1 MKRTLALSLIL
12 AALAM
17 PLKAVDWTSATTGD
31 QTVTENVTVTGT
43 ATVGNI
49 IFNGN
54 STVSGAGSIGGSG
67 NLTVNNGTVVFDGVS
82 RSDST
87 GNITIAAGA
96 TLVLKNGAQVLNDE
110 RNTTSRIVLNGTL
123 KVENLQYG
131 TGNLGSI
138 WDNTSDYPA
147 SYEDNDSL
155 WGTIQLNNGGRLEV
169 TKGGKA
175 SIGVFIDGSGSVG
188 TIAFLSSGT
197 ADAANTF
204 TWAASDDGKIVT
216 KSGQGNGLKFEVGEY
231 AQFVL
236 EKEFRGALKLEKVGA
251 GELVIDST
259 VNLESGRYIWVG
271 EGTLTLGQNANITSA
286 GDGII
291 INTEGTLNMAGR
303 GGNSGIAV
311 TVKGKVINGQNN
323 EMNITLGETG
333 SFRISEDATSGYN
346 GSLVITEGAEVDL
359 GNYVFYNAID
369 ISAGGEVLNAANY
382 RGSFMLGV
390 DDEEIAHADSAML
403 AKYSSSLASAGSV
416 EVSLTEDFISE
427 APEFDLLRGRLYAAK
442 ALSIKGTGGK
452 SVSISGYQSEYGALS
467 AQNGDISI
475 TGVVDVTLSNN
486 SATSKTLE
494 DHNRAGALSSAG
506 ALSIEAGGAVTISD
520 NTVSVNSD
528 SAGALYAVNDLRVT
542 GASISITGN
551 SAGSGDAENPEYYSG
566 GALKSASGSIFLTAT
581 KGDVE
586 ISGNTADES
595 GGALYASPEVEINA
609 DESGG
614 ALYASPG
621 VEIKAAGN
629 ISISGNTA
637 LTADGGA
644 IYSDDNVSFTPGE
657 EGKVTITSNTAGGNG
672 GAIYSNGTVYM
683 SGGSYEVSGNSA
695 GSYGGAIYAESVEI
709 SADAGDITFSGNTH
723 DGDTANDVELDGGT
737 AALSASNGYT
747 LEMQGGVTS
756 AGEIAITT
764 EADSVVRL
772 GGTSSTESLRIEDG
786 QVHGIY
792 DADGNQAV
800 INVSTSVTLSN
811 ACLQDIALVDE
822 WGEAALTSSASTYVY
837 NDAVGML
844 FETLDDGAVNC
855 TSSAPLLN
863 AFASVDGDLSIGL
876 TADFLNAALAE
887 AGGEAVNI
895 SLTLLED
902 TTNIGEEGS
911 FTLSLDAALVA
922 LLDES
927 TLEEYGF
934 YDADGNCLGYTA
946 ELTEAGGVVFSIMGL
961 TDLIPEPTTTT
972 LSLLALCTLCAR
984 RRRR

>member
-1 MKRTLALSLIL
+1 M
-12 AALAM
+12 
-17 PLKAVDWTSATTGD
+17 
-31 QTVTENVTVTGT
+31 
-43 ATVGNI
+43 
-49 IFNGN
+49 
-54 STVSGAGSIGGSG
+54 
-67 NLTVNNGTVVFDGVS
+67 
-82 RSDST
+82 
-87 GNITIAAGA
+87 
-96 TLVLKNGAQVLNDE
+96 
-110 RNTTSRIVLNGTL
+110 
-123 KVENLQYG
+123 
-131 TGNLGSI
+131 
-138 WDNTSDYPA
+138 
-147 SYEDNDSL
+147 
-155 WGTIQLNNGGRLEV
+155 
-169 TKGGKA
+169 
-175 SIGVFIDGSGSVG
+175 
-188 TIAFLSSGT
+188 
-197 ADAANTF
+197 
-204 TWAASDDGKIVT
+204 
-216 KSGQGNGLKFEVGEY
+216 
-231 AQFVL
+231 
-236 EKEFRGALKLEKVGA
+236 
-251 GELVIDST
+251 
-259 VNLESGRYIWVG
+259 
-271 EGTLTLGQNANITSA
+271 
-286 GDGII
+286 
-291 INTEGTLNMAGR
+291 
-303 GGNSGIAV
+303 
-311 TVKGKVINGQNN
+311 
-323 EMNITLGETG
+323 
-333 SFRISEDATSGYN
+333 
-346 GSLVITEGAEVDL
+346 
-359 GNYVFYNAID
+359 
-369 ISAGGEVLNAANY
+369 
-382 RGSFMLGV
+382 
-390 DDEEIAHADSAML
+390 
-403 AKYSSSLASAGSV
+403 
-416 EVSLTEDFISE
+416 
-427 APEFDLLRGRLYAAK
+427 
-442 ALSIKGTGGK
+442 
-452 SVSISGYQSEYGALS
+452 
-467 AQNGDISI
+467 
-475 TGVVDVTLSNN
+475 TLSNN

-581 KGDVE
+581 EGDVE

-595 GGALYASPEVEINA
+595 GGALYASTGVEINA

-723 DGDTANDVELDGGT
+723 DTHDGGTANDVELAGGT

-747 LEMQGGVTS
+747 LEMQGGVTC

-764 EADSVVRL
+764 DADSVVRL
-772 GGTSSTESLRIEDG
+772 GGTSSTENLTIGDG

-811 ACLQDIALVDE
+811 ACLQDIALLGESD
-822 WGEAALTSSASTYVY
+822 EAALTSSASTYVY

-863 AFASVDGDLSIGL
+863 GFASVDGDLSIGL

-895 SLTLLED
+895 TLTLLED
-902 TTNIGEEGS
+902 VTAIAEDSS

-934 YDADGNCLGYTA
+934 YDADGNLLGYTEV
-946 ELTEAGGVVFSIMGL
+946 ELTKAGGVVFTIMGL